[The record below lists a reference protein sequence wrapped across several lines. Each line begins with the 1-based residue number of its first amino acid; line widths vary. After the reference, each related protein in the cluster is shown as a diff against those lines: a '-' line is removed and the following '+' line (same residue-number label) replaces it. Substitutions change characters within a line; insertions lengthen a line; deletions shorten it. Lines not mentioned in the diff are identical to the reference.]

1 MRPCRWARTQRAEG
15 TGQARQKSQPLWL
28 PGDSLPKFDDQV
40 FFFFM
45 TVDFPVKWYLGMEVR
60 PGRGEK
66 GAISLKVKQR
76 EMEFLMEIN

>member
-1 MRPCRWARTQRAEG
+1 MRPCRWAEG
-15 TGQARQKSQPLWL
+15 MGQAWQKSQPLWL

-40 FFFFM
+40 FFFFFM

>member
-1 MRPCRWARTQRAEG
+1 MI
-15 TGQARQKSQPLWL
+15 
-28 PGDSLPKFDDQV
+28 KF